1 VETVRESLIIRPGF
15 AGMIALVTL
24 AMPQFLTGSSAMR
37 WKLTSLGVRGF
48 KILRNLDI
56 TGLGAVN
63 LFVGK
68 NNTGK
73 TTVLEA
79 LLLYFSPDPRGLIF
93 QLLTNR
99 EEFDLSRGRRISV
112 NGSGSVDSGPMLA
125 FDALFSG
132 RPEITSM
139 PGFCI
144 CPLPDPETGGLSV
157 QFVWLQK
164 IYVNE
169 EIPVRY
175 SVVQD

>member
-1 VETVRESLIIRPGF
+1 
-15 AGMIALVTL
+15 
-24 AMPQFLTGSSAMR
+24 MR